1 MGIIMV
7 SALLTLL
14 AAAAAALCFRIG
26 FRQWHGEG
34 RALSTWMSGTVFMD
48 FEALA
53 GLDRAI
59 FVFGSMWAFAASFCA
74 GFIVLAAEGG
84 QGIAGLT
91 LDGVGVAGFILSGI
105 LYFVIVNFNR
115 PRFLVPPNLRSQPG
129 AIAGRR
135 ERRRKRKRAL

>member
-1 MGIIMV
+1 MGIIIV

-14 AAAAAALCFRIG
+14 AAVGAALCFRIG

-34 RALSTWMSGTVFMD
+34 KPLSTWMTGTVFMD

-59 FVFGSMWAFAASFCA
+59 FVFGSMWAFAAFFCA
-74 GFIVLAAEGG
+74 GFIVLAAQGG

-91 LDGVGVAGFILSGI
+91 LDGVGVAGFILSGVV
-105 LYFVIVNFNR
+105 YFGIVNFNR
-115 PRFLVPPNLRSQPG
+115 PRFLVPPHLRSQPG

-135 ERRRKRKRAL
+135 QRRRKNRRPL